1 MNSSGTCIHTMESE
15 APSSG
20 DTTSPK
26 AVPGAKSGQARRG
39 TLSQDRVAEI
49 IADLIGRRFYG
60 KLTLSFEA
68 GLIVYAKLE
77 QIIKE

>member
-1 MNSSGTCIHTMESE
+1 M
-15 APSSG
+15 
-20 DTTSPK
+20 
-26 AVPGAKSGQARRG
+26 
-39 TLSQDRVAEI
+39 
-49 IADLIGRRFYG
+49 IADLAGRRFYG